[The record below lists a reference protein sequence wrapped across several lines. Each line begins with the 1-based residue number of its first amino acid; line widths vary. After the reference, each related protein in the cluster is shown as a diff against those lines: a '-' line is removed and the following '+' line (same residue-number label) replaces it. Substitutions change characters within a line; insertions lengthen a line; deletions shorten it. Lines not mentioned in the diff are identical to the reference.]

1 MSDES
6 PAGPTGGKVAEL
18 RMRGSIFRVSHRENP
33 LHRDLNSDIKSLN
46 IIARRCGKPFS
57 KGPEERTQAMIPESH
72 PLQELFT
79 ELVHHHFD
87 REIGLHDNALQDY
100 VASVL
105 IEFCECEQLFKI
117 RNVNDRPLE
126 DVGEM
131 LLESD
136 PIYGPAP
143 SFDRERQVRKHI
155 GDYTLFLSG
164 MFPESINH
172 FRLRHARLENFVDF
186 LKAGKESYFI
196 VSKFDQF
203 EYTKLAPL
211 FAKLAHEFE
220 SCVYGLNL
228 VKSDLQEMQHPI
240 TQQAKEIIM

>member
-1 MSDES
+1 MW
-6 PAGPTGGKVAEL
+6 AALCKG
-18 RMRGSIFRVSHRENP
+18 
-33 LHRDLNSDIKSLN
+33 
-46 IIARRCGKPFS
+46 RRNKD
-57 KGPEERTQAMIPESH
+57 QAMIPESH

-79 ELVHHHFD
+79 ELIHHHFEQD
-87 REIGLHDNALQDY
+87 LALRDGEIQDY
-100 VASVL
+100 VANVL
-105 IEFCECEQLFKI
+105 TEFCECEQLFRI
-117 RNVNDRPLE
+117 RNANNRPLD

-136 PIYGPAP
+136 PVYGPAP
-143 SFDRERQVRKHI
+143 CFDRERQVRKHI

-172 FRLRHARLENFVDF
+172 FRLRRARLENFVDF
-186 LKAGKESYFI
+186 MRAGKESYYI

-203 EYTKLAPL
+203 EYVKLAPL
-211 FAKLAHEFE
+211 FAKLANEFE

-240 TQQAKEIIM
+240 TRQANDIIM